1 MMTSILFLIGHF
13 NAITLSIEMQLSKNQ
28 KMFCRSFSPLWKS
41 RSNLKHFEINDHCH
55 SLCISDNVDCE
66 RRAYS
71 NDLKVLFQKT
81 FQQAAL

>member
-13 NAITLSIEMQLSKNQ
+13 NAIMLSSEIQLSKNQ

-41 RSNLKHFEINDHCH
+41 RSNLEHFEKNDNCH
-55 SLCISDNVDCE
+55 SLFISENVDCE

-81 FQQAAL
+81 FQQATL